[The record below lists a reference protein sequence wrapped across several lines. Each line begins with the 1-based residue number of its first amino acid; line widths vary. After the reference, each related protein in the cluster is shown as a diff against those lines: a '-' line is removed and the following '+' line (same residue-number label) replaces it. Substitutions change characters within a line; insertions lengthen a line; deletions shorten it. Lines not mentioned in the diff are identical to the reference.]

1 MPKPLRLLTR
11 GSWSETQRFSEILR
25 RETVGGVL
33 LLIAAGAALVWANSP
48 WAQAYRSVSDF
59 AFGPQTLHLRLS
71 LSQWAADGLLAIF
84 FFVVGLELKREFVAG
99 DLRDPRRAALPI
111 AAAVGGMVVPAAIFI
126 AINVAS
132 GHPENLDGWAVPIAT
147 DIAFAVAVLA
157 VLSTH
162 LPTALRTFL
171 LTLAVVDDLLA
182 ITVIAIFYTDHLALG
197 PLALALIPIGLFGLA
212 VQRGI
217 HRWWALMP
225 LAVVAWALVHT
236 SGVHATVAG
245 VVLGFTVPV
254 LGSLGHPTAELFEHK
269 LRPVSAAF
277 AVPVFAFFAAGVT
290 VGGWSGLGDALLHPV
305 TDGVIAGLVIGKPL
319 GVFVTAFL
327 LAKFTHANLDDDLA
341 WRDVLGVSLLAGI
354 GFTVSLLIGELAF
367 GYGTPTGDDVK
378 IGVLVGSVIAGVLA
392 SVVLLSRNAA
402 YRRIHEFETA
412 DADHD
417 GVPDIY
423 QARQD

>member
-1 MPKPLRLLTR
+1 MPTNLRLLAR
-11 GSWSETQRFSEILR
+11 GSWAESQRYSEILR
-25 RETVGGVL
+25 KETVGGIL
-33 LLIAAGAALVWANSP
+33 LLVSAGAALVWANSP
-48 WAQAYRSVSDF
+48 WSAAYRTVSEFTVGPGSLHLDLSVS
-59 AFGPQTLHLRLS
+59 A
-71 LSQWAADGLLAIF
+71 WAADGLLAIF

-111 AAAVGGMVVPAAIFI
+111 AAAVGGMIVPAAIYL
-126 AINVAS
+126 AINA

-147 DIAFAVAVLA
+147 DIAFALAVLA

-182 ITVIAIFYTDHLALG
+182 ITVIAVFFTEDLSPG

-217 HRWWALMP
+217 HHWWLLLP
-225 LAVVAWALVHT
+225 LAVAAWALVHA

-254 LGSLGHPTAELFEHK
+254 LGRFGHPTAELFEHT
-269 LRPVSAAF
+269 LRPLSAGF

-290 VGGWSGLGDALLHPV
+290 VGGWSGLGDALLHPI
-305 TDGVIAGLVIGKPL
+305 TDGVIAGLVIGKPA
-319 GVFVTAFL
+319 GVWLTAFL
-327 LAKFTHANLDDDLA
+327 LAKFTHASLDEELA
-341 WRDVLGVSLLAGI
+341 WRDVLGVALLAGI

-367 GYGTPTGDDVK
+367 GHGTTAGADVK
-378 IGVLVGSVIAGVLA
+378 IGVLVGSVLAGVLA
-392 SVVLLSRNAA
+392 SAVLLSRNAA
-402 YRRIHEFETA
+402 YRRIEAIEAA
-412 DADHD
+412 DSDRD

-423 QARQD
+423 QARHD